1 MTGSFNYAFALGQ
14 GLNPYLLKSLD
25 QVFGYENTPQYK
37 IDNIGFISLLKS
49 QKADIKLNRPSGNG
63 AIDFLQVKYRQRAV
77 VGQTGTN
84 DSCATANISPYQ
96 EATVPLNIFRQYP
109 LFIDDALIQEYTSDA
124 NQIQTVGTPP
134 SMATKEMIDQIMAA
148 TNAIMVG
155 LDTDLQNSVVFGNNV
170 RTNSNAASVINITQN
185 ITTLPLGDG
194 LTQILTDAVINQFAG
209 GKPQI
214 YGSGWFLNFM
224 MQQNAKGLAQ
234 NGLDTAIEA
243 MGVKFFYDQYAANIL
258 GANEIASFSPDAIA
272 MVEFDRFTGKNAGQ
286 KGISYFGNIA
296 LPMQLT
302 GDRIIPVSFDYQLR
316 YLDCPEAVAAV
327 NDYYG
332 NPVVGER
339 GWQMII
345 SKKVG
350 LFQPPVNAYKASD
363 PLYNTNGAIRY
374 TITNS

>member
-1 MTGSFNYAFALGQ
+1 MTFNYQFALGQ

-49 QKADIKLNRPSGNG
+49 QKADIKLNRPNGNG

-77 VGQTGTN
+77 VGQTGTS
-84 DSCATANISPYQ
+84 DTCATANISPYQ
-96 EATVPLNIFRQYP
+96 EAAVPLNIFRQYS

-124 NQIQTVGTPP
+124 NQIQTVGMPP

-155 LDTDLQNSVVFGNNV
+155 LDTDLQNAVVYGNNV
-170 RTNSNAASVINITQN
+170 RVNTNAAQNLNITLN
-185 ITTLPLGDG
+185 TTNLPLQDG
-194 LTQILTDAVINQFAG
+194 LTQLLADAITNQFAA

-214 YGSGWFLNFM
+214 YGSGLFLNFM

-243 MGVKFFYDQYAANIL
+243 MGVKFFYDQYAQNIL
-258 GANEIASFSPDAIA
+258 GSNQIGVFSPDAIA

-286 KGISYFGNIA
+286 KGISYFGNIP

-302 GDRIIPVSFDYQLR
+302 GDRIIPVTFDYQLR
-316 YLDCPEAVAAV
+316 YLDCPEAVAQV

-350 LFQPPVNAYKASD
+350 LFQPPTNAYKASD
-363 PLYNTNGAIRY
+363 SLVNTNGAIRY
-374 TITNS
+374 TITNI